1 MCLGPRSLT
10 SFHCQEIRGIFGGG
24 APSATSSVS
33 SQIEQDCHG
42 VAMAAYDAA
51 PAAVDWDEDARG
63 IPFCRLGG
71 SGSLDAWDARPRGK
85 EARRQG
91 GQATRQGGQAAGRSG
106 GREATRQGGQA
117 AGRPGQAAVGPRS
130 ATLQRR

>member
-10 SFHCQEIRGIFGGG
+10 SFHCQEIRGFFWGG

-42 VAMAAYDAA
+42 VAMVAYDAA
-51 PAAVDWDEDARG
+51 PAAVDGDEDARG

-91 GQATRQGGQAAGRSG
+91 GQAAGRPRGKEARRQGGRAR
-106 GREATRQGGQA
+106 RQGA
-117 AGRPGQAAVGPRS
+117 PGVPPYKGAKPNCTTFV
-130 ATLQRR
+130 